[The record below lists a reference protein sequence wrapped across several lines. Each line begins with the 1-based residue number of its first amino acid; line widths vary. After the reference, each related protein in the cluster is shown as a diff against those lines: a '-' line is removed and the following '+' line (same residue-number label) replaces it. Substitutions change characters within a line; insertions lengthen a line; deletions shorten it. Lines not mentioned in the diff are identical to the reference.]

1 MTYYF
6 WLGVDAEPFNLIEIE
21 YEGDW
26 EAWAE
31 DEEMR
36 RLGY

>member
-6 WLGVDAEPFNLIEIE
+6 WLGVDAEEFNEIE
-21 YEGDW
+21 EAYEGNWD
-26 EAWAE
+26 AYRE